1 MVWTAAASRYLPC
14 PHYCMQAKCVRT
26 LVTFNS
32 AQYLHQHVSEIL
44 RPLNAQVQV
53 DLSLSIKQPGNEEH
67 PELMLAVATGIYK
80 KMRAM

>member
-1 MVWTAAASRYLPC
+1 
-14 PHYCMQAKCVRT
+14 
-26 LVTFNS
+26 
-32 AQYLHQHVSEIL
+32 L

-80 KMRAM
+80 KMGALRAM